1 MESVHQR
8 FNSLIPGRYGSN
20 FPNTSQITWANLV
33 KFLSVECYKTSMILV
48 NIGSDNVSVLL
59 SNKPSP
65 EPMLPN
71 FYDAIWRHYTTNHN
85 TSVWCSQ
92 CRRGKSDTV
101 IGTLSITRIVA
112 TSILLFFSK
121 CHCFSQGHVAKK
133 STHIHI
139 PSPIPSQWETALFC
153 NDVSHWLGA
162 NIQSALLCC
171 VVWFTGCQSRQHGRV
186 HVVCYWLDAYLL
198 PGHLE
203 HL

>member
-1 MESVHQR
+1 
-8 FNSLIPGRYGSN
+8 
-20 FPNTSQITWANLV
+20 
-33 KFLSVECYKTSMILV
+33 MILV

-121 CHCFSQGHVAKK
+121 CHCLGQGHVTQKK
-133 STHIHI
+133 VHAHTHTQSDSQPMRDGFTLQRRLSLAGRKHTI
-139 PSPIPSQWETALFC
+139 SP
-153 NDVSHWLGA
+153 
-162 NIQSALLCC
+162 ALLCGLIHGLS
-171 VVWFTGCQSRQHGRV
+171 VASTRSRTCRLLLARCLSVARPSGASITTYNWYLFSAPICHLSGPG
-186 HVVCYWLDAYLL
+186 YWYLL
-198 PGHLE
+198 YVS
-203 HL
+203 